1 MRLQGRRL
9 LSCVRV
15 AMVVWMSGTVLCV
28 YLLQSDHQAD
38 LPPPIHT
45 HTMNIPLNCSSGVRF
60 TGTFKENLQKLE
72 KITIPSSEPWLERLG
87 FNTRMTSRVR
97 SSFPVLVTAASS
109 SHFLISQGLVRS
121 VQEKVLTKYPAVQL
135 FYFDLGLR
143 PEEKNLLRRNCK
155 ECIMRSFP
163 FNKVPK
169 HVANLYSYAFK
180 PIIVNLMYKE
190 HGHVWWLDA
199 SVRLVTD
206 ELLMP
211 LRYLRETGILFFTY
225 GSSLNVALHTHG
237 DMFRYFSEDPCNYK
251 SYGEVEAGSIMFRRS
266 HVTDV
271 VLRLWAACALEEG
284 CVAPK
289 DTTRYCDADIS
300 ERVMSDRLS
309 GACHRYDQSALGII
323 LRRLYHKQNDYPL
336 VETPFKLT
344 TIQRDRGIPYF
355 V

>member
-143 PEEKNLLRRNCK
+143 PEEKNL
-155 ECIMRSFP
+155 
-163 FNKVPK
+163 
-169 HVANLYSYAFK
+169 
-180 PIIVNLMYKE
+180 LMYKE